1 MSSSPEDALSRGGG
15 SDLKLASSNNTSPE
29 GGQPLPLHQ
38 GRIRQSDSNT
48 SFLRA
53 ARAGNIDKV
62 LEFLKNGVDIST
74 SNQNGLNALHLA
86 AKEGHQDLV
95 DELLERGAPVDS
107 STKKG
112 NTALHIASLAG
123 QKEVVRLLV
132 KRGADVNSQS
142 QNGFTPLYMAAQENH
157 LEVVRY
163 LLENDGNQSIAT
175 EDGFTPLAIALQQ
188 GHNAVVSLLLEH
200 DTKGK
205 VRLPALHIAAR
216 KDDTKSAA
224 LLLQNDHNADVQS
237 KMMVN
242 RTTES
247 GFTPLHIA
255 AHYGN
260 VNVSTL
266 LLNRGAAVDFTAR
279 NGITP
284 LHVASKRGNTNM
296 VVLLLDRGAQIDA
309 KTRDGLTPLH
319 CAARSGHDSA
329 VELLLE
335 KGAPILARTKNGLSP
350 LHMSAQGDHVECVK
364 LLLQDKAPVD
374 DVTLDYL
381 TALHV
386 AAHCGH
392 YRVTKLL
399 LDKKAN
405 PNARALNGFTPLH
418 IACKKNRV
426 KVMELL
432 VKYGASIQAITES
445 GLTPIHV
452 AAFMGHLNIVLLLL
466 QNGASP
472 DVRNIR
478 GETALHMAARAG
490 QMEVVRCLL
499 RNGALVDAMARED
512 QTPLHIASRL
522 GKTDIVQLLLQH
534 MAHPDA
540 ATINGYTPLH
550 ISAREGQVET
560 AAVLLEAGA
569 SHSMATKKGFTP
581 LHVAAKYGSLDVAKL
596 LLQRKALPDDAGKN
610 GLTPLHVAA
619 HYDNQEVALLLLDKG
634 ASPHAT
640 AKNGYTPLHI
650 AAKKNQTNIALA
662 LLQYGAETNVLTK
675 QGVSPLHLAAQEGH
689 AEMASLLLGKG
700 AHINTATKSGLTPL
714 HLTAQEDRVSAA
726 EVLAKHD
733 ANLDQ
738 QTKLGYTP
746 LIVACH
752 YGNAKMVN
760 FLLQQGAS
768 VNAKTKNGYTPLHQA
783 AQQGNTHIINVLL
796 QNGAKPSATTV
807 NGNTALSIARRLGY
821 ISVVDTL
828 KVVTEEVITTT
839 TTVTEKHKLNVPET
853 MTEILD
859 VSDEEALGL
868 EDDPFSEVFLELEGE
883 DTMTGDGGEYLRA
896 EDLRELGDDSLP
908 GHYLDS
914 FSYMSHNLDRPQ
926 HQSFHQRDGVL
937 IEDMITS
944 HQVSALS
951 REQDKDSF
959 RLSWGAEHLD
969 NVMLSSSL
977 LHSGRSSPC
986 LDHDNSSFLVSFM
999 VDARGGAMRGCRHNG
1014 LRIIVPPRKCSAP
1027 TRVTCRLVKRHRLA
1041 SMPPMVEGEGLAGR
1055 IIEVGPTGA
1064 QFLGKLH
1071 LPTAPPPLNEGES
1084 LVSRILQ
1091 LGPPGTKFLGPVIVE
1106 IPHFAALRGT
1116 ERELVILRSETGEN
1130 WREHHCDFTEEE
1142 LNQILNGMDEKL
1154 DSPEELEKKRICRII
1169 TRDFPQYFAV
1179 VSRIKQDSHL
1189 IGPEGGVLS
1198 STLVPQVQAVF
1209 PEGAL
1214 TKKIRVGLQAQPIE
1228 VDVVRKIL
1236 GNKATF
1242 SPIVT
1247 LEPRRRKFHKP
1258 ITMTIPIPKSANNE
1272 GVGPVYSG
1280 ETPTL
1285 RLLCSITGGTTPAQ
1299 WEDITGS
1306 TPLTFV
1312 NQCVSFTTN
1321 VSARFWLIDC
1331 RQVQDSVSFGS
1342 QLYREIICVPYMAK
1356 FVIFAKTLDPIEA
1369 RLRCFCMT
1377 DDKMDKTLEQ
1387 QENFTEVARSR
1398 DVEVLEGKPI
1408 FADCFGNL
1416 VPLTKSGQHHVFSFF
1431 AFKENRLALFI
1442 KIRDTAQEPCGRLS
1456 FTKEPRTYR
1465 SLNHNAICNLNITLP
1480 TYSKESDSEQDM
1492 DDESEKSDKKCSQT
1506 IVNQGGITK
1515 EDSQI
1520 KLDRAQKFSEHDL
1533 VSKTEDPAMIRRT
1546 RSETDGA
1553 PSKTSGKNNRSCSDS
1568 AQPTYESSLTS
1579 ALPST
1584 KQVKEIHI
1592 SKTEESSL
1600 DTDDISSS
1608 SHKSPDSV
1616 IFTYDIPTSS
1626 SLHLDPLTAVQ
1637 PSSGTA
1643 DMFESRPT
1651 WDDTVENPMRRITDE
1666 QTPQCMAVDWQDD
1679 ADRKEETL
1687 SIIADLLGFS
1697 WTELARELEFNEDD
1711 IQLVRTQNPNSLQEQ
1726 SHALLQH
1733 WVEREGKHATE
1744 DCLIKRLTKINRMDI
1759 VHLIETQMNKSTQEQ
1774 TSRTYA
1780 EIEKTLDHSEVSVA
1794 LSSVQEDVDSPRIV
1808 RRVESDRKPPPAVS
1822 EEDLSVASLLDIPS
1836 WAEPAGQTHSESMHG
1851 DLLEELE
1858 ISHELNPNLWTSDDV
1873 ISHEHARY
1881 VNLEEQVSTLPIK
1894 TEAAMESK
1902 ATRVYVGYKVKDQQI
1917 SCSTRVSK
1925 PFHGSDQ
1932 CQVKEKSNQNIS
1944 GTLNANKNQWSPE
1957 TLKLPSSGSISDI
1970 SLILSESDQ
1979 AETDFEEIHENY
1991 ISQIST
1997 LKLPTERLKG
2007 TSGPTEFA
2015 SPKIHQETLKITEDN
2030 TDIDKN
2036 NEVLQKCLDEFEV
2049 PLFKEFHGH
2058 PKSPWGHNVNM
2069 GYDPFTSSDGNPKTQ
2084 VNNVGF
2090 QDNIYFIDDDDD
2102 VLTVATTVAPTK
2114 YQLLDDSKNTHM
2126 ACDSTESSDIC
2137 SSISPNTEK
2146 CTAKTVSSSLYLPIY
2161 TRQTSDYDETS
2172 STSIDYDTCVHEKC
2186 SSPVEFWTLN
2196 ETLPRLASPESVMSI
2211 SDYRAM
2217 SPDSPLSKRKG
2228 FTDLP
2233 VMDVSWA
2240 LYSSSYKCTSPD
2252 LKITENITDPN
2263 PNVCDSKTQFGG
2275 TDKPAENFVSRVAEH
2290 SSSLPDSVLIQ
2301 QDFPSLSSNVLPF
2314 ECLHEETS
2322 FNRNALLGLATINR
2336 EYELSDMDWR
2346 PSSPQSQT
2354 SQHSFSF
2361 LELLHSESTR
2371 SQLMSQHCDYFLQY
2385 SGDTQPLPQ
2394 MTQDPTELTNVRSF
2408 EIKLSLGRIYPQD
2421 DNSKTSNAFL
2431 SQDVAHSRE
2440 KSDLQYYAN
2449 VSGSHKTECYDE
2461 NDLNAEKPE
2470 SLQRITE
2477 VMIDKVGRESVNGKQ
2492 MSIQS
2497 RPQDLEESKNTL
2509 ESYLDYWFSKFA
2521 PQPCALQPSTYD
2533 PEPCISDLRKNTV
2546 EDNQNKDSVESSWM
2560 KQSTEVNIYSEHK
2573 LHRPSTEM
2581 ATSLSQIQSMK
2592 PVIFNLVERPQY
2604 TLQFQKDKTMTICK
2618 ETPSDVEDLVQSKW
2632 QEYPVSSSTEVG
2644 VSIINS
2650 FLCSELIEQE
2660 KDKHCNFFLNYNGDN
2675 LQPRN
2680 EHSDLSLKHSFE
2692 NSKPKIH
2699 YSCSSEKEAFRK
2711 ETEVSLIL
2719 GQPQSCARPFTY
2731 ADVVRGFTR
2740 EKTADAMAFESRAIL
2755 LMTDSFDEFSDS
2767 STTELAIGERPYSPE
2782 SVASLCELTALS
2794 PDSPVP
2800 QFDIAQIE
2808 NHGIDRRSYTPQSS
2822 VSDWEGR
2829 DFCLTNLFD
2838 ETRPLSP
2845 QSVSSD
2851 MELDLLFSNRA
2862 LSPDSVFSDL
2872 DTALFKDWLLDF
2884 RASSPESVA
2893 SVKKFLYSPN
2903 LQHCNYYLSYSEDR
2917 PDSSL
2922 SSLSDVEYSELCIKD
2937 LFDDSRPE
2945 SPDSVSSENFR
2956 TETKVSLLL
2965 GQPQSCAR
2973 PFTYADVVRCFT
2985 REKTADGTV
2994 FESRP
2999 ILLMT
3004 DSFDEF
3010 SDSSTT
3016 ELDIGERPYSPE
3028 SIASLSELTALSPDS
3043 PVPQFD
3049 ISQIEYHGIDQRSY
3063 TPQSSVSDWEGC
3075 DFCLINLFD
3084 ETRPL
3089 SPQSVSSDMELDLLF
3104 SNRALSP
3111 DSVSSDLD
3119 TALLRDWLLDFRASS
3134 PESVASV
3141 KKCSYSL
3148 DLQHCDYYL
3157 SYSEDRPDS
3166 SLSSLSDVEYSEL
3179 CIKDLFDDS
3188 RPESPDSISS
3198 ENFRTE
3204 TKVSLLFGQP
3214 QSCARPFTYADVVRG
3229 FTREKT
3235 ADGTVFES
3243 RPILLMTDSF
3253 DEFSD
3258 SSTTEL
3264 DIGERPYS
3272 PESIASLCEL
3282 TALSPDSPVPQFDI
3296 AQIENQGQCIDQRS
3310 YTPQSGVSDWEGRD
3324 FYLTNLF
3331 DETRPLS
3338 PQSVSSDMELDL
3350 LFSNRALSPDSV
3362 SSDLDTALLRD
3373 WLLDFRASSP
3383 ESVASV
3389 KKCLYGPDL
3398 QHCNYYLRYS
3408 EDRPDSSLSSLSDV
3422 AYSELCIKD
3431 LFDDSRPESP
3441 DSVSSENSRTET
3453 KVSLILGQPQS
3464 CARPF
3469 TYADVVRG
3477 LTREKPADAT
3487 AFEFRPI
3494 LLMTESPD
3502 EFSDSSISELDIG
3515 ERPYSPESVASLCEF
3530 TALSPDSPVPQFD
3543 IAQIDNQGQC
3553 IDQRSYT
3560 PQSSVSD
3567 WEGRD
3572 FCLTNLF
3579 DETRP
3584 LSPQSVSSDMEL
3596 DLLFSNRAL
3605 SPDSVSSDLDTAFL
3619 RDWLLDFRASSPE
3632 SVGSV
3637 KKCLYSPD
3645 IQHCNYYLRY
3655 SEYRAVS
3662 PLSSLSDVECSEIC
3676 IKDLFDDSRPESP
3689 DSVSS
3694 ENFRTETKVSLMLG
3708 QPQSCA
3714 RPFTYADVVRGFTQE
3729 NPADAM
3735 HNVTVFES
3743 RPILLMTDS
3752 FDEFS
3757 DSSTTEL
3764 DIGERPYSPDS
3775 LASLCELTALSPDSP
3790 VPQFDIF
3797 QIENHGI
3804 DRRSYTPQS
3813 SVSDWE
3819 GRDFCLSNLFDESRP
3834 LSPQSVSSDME
3845 LDILFSNRAL
3855 SPDSVSSDLDTA
3867 LLRDWL
3873 LDFRASSPESVAS
3886 VKKCSY
3892 CPNLQ
3897 HCNYYLRY
3905 SEDRPDSSLSSLSD
3919 VECSE
3924 ICIKDLFDDS
3934 RPGSPDSVSSE
3945 NFRTETKVYLML
3957 GQPQSRAGPLTY
3969 ADVVRGFTQ
3978 ENPADAMYNVTA
3990 FESRAVLLMTDSFD
4004 ELSDSSFS
4012 ELDIGERPYS
4022 PESVASLCEFTA
4034 LSPDSPVPQ
4043 FDIAQIENQG
4053 IDRRSYTPQSSVSD
4067 WEGRDFCLSNLF
4079 DESRPLSPQSVSS
4092 DMELHLLFSNRALS
4106 PDSISSDL
4114 DTALLRDWLLDFR
4127 ASSPESVASVK
4138 KCLSYPNLQH
4148 CNYYLRYSEDRPDF
4162 SPSSLSDVEY
4172 SELCIKDLFDDSRPE
4187 SPDSVSSENFR
4198 KETKVP
4204 LMSGQPQ
4211 SSARPF
4217 TYADVVRGFTQEKTA
4232 DAMHNVT
4239 AFESRPILLMTDSF
4253 DKFSDSSTTE
4263 LDIGERPYSPESVAS
4278 LYELTALSP
4287 DSPVPQF
4294 DIAQIENRGIN
4305 QRSYTPQSSV
4315 SDWEGRDFCLTN
4327 LFDET
4332 RPLSPKSVS
4341 SDMELDLL
4349 FINNALSPDSV
4360 SSALDTS
4367 LQRVLLDFKASS
4379 PDSAASV
4386 EEFSFFSDMIF
4397 DQNNRQHCNY
4407 YLRYSED
4414 RPVPLPSTLSYA
4426 ESSELCL
4433 KYFSDD
4439 NSVTNA
4445 DQCQF
4450 HRSTFTPANVSSM
4463 SPVFKDLHPYKK
4475 LISPLLDP
4483 LYKGNC
4489 SSFQMFLN
4497 LDEEEKS
4504 NYDPQ
4509 PAASFLVVEEP
4520 SKVSLCS
4527 FTTMNTN
4534 LPIQQS
4540 TCFTDN
4546 FTTQSCP
4553 SDCQILP
4560 SSYQLLPVSSD
4571 ASVLDQKFVGQCHD
4585 EIKPDSSKP
4594 VLDIETQNLTPHQN
4608 MDNQSFIDP
4617 CLSELKPSV
4626 PEILDSEECLKQQS
4640 EKYLIDQSVDTDP
4653 RPLYKQFHKKLM
4665 AHIYDPVYRREHVC
4679 DTFMSGV
4686 TAFDKGFEKTSAQS
4700 NDKCLT
4706 ANEENQFLKESSN
4719 FELVNSIKPQLNE
4732 ATSDNNRQPELSH
4745 MPSVKENMDIPDDFK
4760 VKEAFSKQTQTRNE
4774 TMEERPLSIVHKGT
4788 ATISPLMM
4796 IYNQDV
4802 PFKDMTRQSEKM
4814 DQSSSL
4820 PVSTSSSKTNLCQ
4833 PKDEKHP
4840 DFECFATNIQSM
4852 HFNESTLCGNIELP
4866 TADIFYQS
4874 KTQSEVSPTTKTG
4887 LPKTADKEGLIFLEK
4902 CEGFSSMAKAQD
4914 SVEEEMM
4921 TSSSSTPTLPG
4932 FESTQLDYLPSDLEE
4947 IKMTQDELS
4956 SKILCPHSSQPND
4969 KSSKGNQIHEYE
4981 ELQLRCLSVSA
4992 SMQQDDTDK
5001 SFTSDVRKA
5010 SYSKGSEDIP
5020 SNLSEEYFKSDVQDQ
5035 VHKSKL
5041 LSSETEEPSRKSLQ
5055 DLSKETSEMPSQET
5069 ATFASFEKLIPCS
5082 TSAKSEMSS
5091 HEISSLACVH
5101 HLETTTSGSHFVFED
5116 QFQTDEYSD
5125 EVDSRAN
5132 LEDLEESLA
5141 SVDNDIPDSQ
5151 PSSIETKTLTSS
5163 TSDEY
5168 TVLPDD
5174 TATSTHV
5181 PPEYEDV
5188 CIDKH
5193 GPSSEY
5199 SDPEHYFDCL
5209 QAVSDFSETEPDEQ
5223 EIPSSSNKSQLW
5235 DDRSYPEEKK
5245 TVYRHMLLSSG
5256 SEDYEDASVLQEVV
5270 PTESEDVLFQS
5281 DASLEEFTLCDL
5293 PSSKLRAY
5301 DDNNSL
5307 TREINAEIGSMSESS
5322 DDEFLSTRIVRR
5334 RVVIQ
5339 ADEMPDIPTQTV
5351 TEEKYQD
5358 EDGHIVI
5365 RTVTR
5370 KIIRKCVS
5378 SDGVEREEVSIEG
5391 SPQRSIS
5398 VTEGDGYSKV
5408 VKRTILKSE
5417 GDHTEVTFAESEGFS
5432 ASQATAE
5439 VRKVSLAER
5448 TTVVEGKRTVAHKG
5462 DLSLA
5467 SDLPSA
5473 EEDFNQALGY
5483 IGDFTRA
5490 ELPHVVESETVKDDG
5505 TVIRRAHMHKG
5516 QTLRRTVVQGGGQ
5529 PKQVLLEQVDGP
5541 TKGSRPH
5548 ELQQHLHQL
5557 FHHYYEEHREDDDSE
5572 EEEKQ

>member
-1 MSSSPEDALSRGGG
+1 
-15 SDLKLASSNNTSPE
+15 
-29 GGQPLPLHQ
+29 
-38 GRIRQSDSNT
+38 
-48 SFLRA
+48 
-53 ARAGNIDKV
+53 
-62 LEFLKNGVDIST
+62 
-74 SNQNGLNALHLA
+74 
-86 AKEGHQDLV
+86 
-95 DELLERGAPVDS
+95 
-107 STKKG
+107 
-112 NTALHIASLAG
+112 
-123 QKEVVRLLV
+123 
-132 KRGADVNSQS
+132 
-142 QNGFTPLYMAAQENH
+142 
-157 LEVVRY
+157 
-163 LLENDGNQSIAT
+163 
-175 EDGFTPLAIALQQ
+175 
-188 GHNAVVSLLLEH
+188 
-200 DTKGK
+200 
-205 VRLPALHIAAR
+205 
-216 KDDTKSAA
+216 
-224 LLLQNDHNADVQS
+224 
-237 KMMVN
+237 
-242 RTTES
+242 
-247 GFTPLHIA
+247 
-255 AHYGN
+255 
-260 VNVSTL
+260 
-266 LLNRGAAVDFTAR
+266 
-279 NGITP
+279 
-284 LHVASKRGNTNM
+284 
-296 VVLLLDRGAQIDA
+296 
-309 KTRDGLTPLH
+309 
-319 CAARSGHDSA
+319 
-329 VELLLE
+329 
-335 KGAPILARTKNGLSP
+335 
-350 LHMSAQGDHVECVK
+350 
-364 LLLQDKAPVD
+364 
-374 DVTLDYL
+374 
-381 TALHV
+381 
-386 AAHCGH
+386 
-392 YRVTKLL
+392 
-399 LDKKAN
+399 
-405 PNARALNGFTPLH
+405 
-418 IACKKNRV
+418 
-426 KVMELL
+426 
-432 VKYGASIQAITES
+432 
-445 GLTPIHV
+445 
-452 AAFMGHLNIVLLLL
+452 
-466 QNGASP
+466 
-472 DVRNIR
+472 
-478 GETALHMAARAG
+478 
-490 QMEVVRCLL
+490 
-499 RNGALVDAMARED
+499 
-512 QTPLHIASRL
+512 
-522 GKTDIVQLLLQH
+522 
-534 MAHPDA
+534 
-540 ATINGYTPLH
+540 
-550 ISAREGQVET
+550 
-560 AAVLLEAGA
+560 
-569 SHSMATKKGFTP
+569 
-581 LHVAAKYGSLDVAKL
+581 
-596 LLQRKALPDDAGKN
+596 
-610 GLTPLHVAA
+610 
-619 HYDNQEVALLLLDKG
+619 
-634 ASPHAT
+634 
-640 AKNGYTPLHI
+640 
-650 AAKKNQTNIALA
+650 
-662 LLQYGAETNVLTK
+662 
-675 QGVSPLHLAAQEGH
+675 
-689 AEMASLLLGKG
+689 
-700 AHINTATKSGLTPL
+700 
-714 HLTAQEDRVSAA
+714 
-726 EVLAKHD
+726 
-733 ANLDQ
+733 
-738 QTKLGYTP
+738 
-746 LIVACH
+746 
-752 YGNAKMVN
+752 
-760 FLLQQGAS
+760 
-768 VNAKTKNGYTPLHQA
+768 
-783 AQQGNTHIINVLL
+783 
-796 QNGAKPSATTV
+796 
-807 NGNTALSIARRLGY
+807 
-821 ISVVDTL
+821 
-828 KVVTEEVITTT
+828 
-839 TTVTEKHKLNVPET
+839 
-853 MTEILD
+853 
-859 VSDEEALGL
+859 
-868 EDDPFSEVFLELEGE
+868 
-883 DTMTGDGGEYLRA
+883 
-896 EDLRELGDDSLP
+896 
-908 GHYLDS
+908 
-914 FSYMSHNLDRPQ
+914 
-926 HQSFHQRDGVL
+926 
-937 IEDMITS
+937 
-944 HQVSALS
+944 
-951 REQDKDSF
+951 
-959 RLSWGAEHLD
+959 
-969 NVMLSSSL
+969 
-977 LHSGRSSPC
+977 
-986 LDHDNSSFLVSFM
+986 
-999 VDARGGAMRGCRHNG
+999 
-1014 LRIIVPPRKCSAP
+1014 
-1027 TRVTCRLVKRHRLA
+1027 
-1041 SMPPMVEGEGLAGR
+1041 
-1055 IIEVGPTGA
+1055 
-1064 QFLGKLH
+1064 
-1071 LPTAPPPLNEGES
+1071 
-1084 LVSRILQ
+1084 
-1091 LGPPGTKFLGPVIVE
+1091 
-1106 IPHFAALRGT
+1106 
-1116 ERELVILRSETGEN
+1116 
-1130 WREHHCDFTEEE
+1130 
-1142 LNQILNGMDEKL
+1142 
-1154 DSPEELEKKRICRII
+1154 
-1169 TRDFPQYFAV
+1169 
-1179 VSRIKQDSHL
+1179 
-1189 IGPEGGVLS
+1189 
-1198 STLVPQVQAVF
+1198 
-1209 PEGAL
+1209 
-1214 TKKIRVGLQAQPIE
+1214 
-1228 VDVVRKIL
+1228 
-1236 GNKATF
+1236 
-1242 SPIVT
+1242 
-1247 LEPRRRKFHKP
+1247 
-1258 ITMTIPIPKSANNE
+1258 
-1272 GVGPVYSG
+1272 
-1280 ETPTL
+1280 
-1285 RLLCSITGGTTPAQ
+1285 
-1299 WEDITGS
+1299 
-1306 TPLTFV
+1306 
-1312 NQCVSFTTN
+1312 
-1321 VSARFWLIDC
+1321 
-1331 RQVQDSVSFGS
+1331 
-1342 QLYREIICVPYMAK
+1342 
-1356 FVIFAKTLDPIEA
+1356 
-1369 RLRCFCMT
+1369 
-1377 DDKMDKTLEQ
+1377 
-1387 QENFTEVARSR
+1387 
-1398 DVEVLEGKPI
+1398 
-1408 FADCFGNL
+1408 
-1416 VPLTKSGQHHVFSFF
+1416 
-1431 AFKENRLALFI
+1431 
-1442 KIRDTAQEPCGRLS
+1442 
-1456 FTKEPRTYR
+1456 
-1465 SLNHNAICNLNITLP
+1465 
-1480 TYSKESDSEQDM
+1480 
-1492 DDESEKSDKKCSQT
+1492 
-1506 IVNQGGITK
+1506 
-1515 EDSQI
+1515 
-1520 KLDRAQKFSEHDL
+1520 
-1533 VSKTEDPAMIRRT
+1533 
-1546 RSETDGA
+1546 
-1553 PSKTSGKNNRSCSDS
+1553 
-1568 AQPTYESSLTS
+1568 
-1579 ALPST
+1579 
-1584 KQVKEIHI
+1584 
-1592 SKTEESSL
+1592 
-1600 DTDDISSS
+1600 
-1608 SHKSPDSV
+1608 
-1616 IFTYDIPTSS
+1616 
-1626 SLHLDPLTAVQ
+1626 
-1637 PSSGTA
+1637 
-1643 DMFESRPT
+1643 
-1651 WDDTVENPMRRITDE
+1651 
-1666 QTPQCMAVDWQDD
+1666 
-1679 ADRKEETL
+1679 
-1687 SIIADLLGFS
+1687 
-1697 WTELARELEFNEDD
+1697 
-1711 IQLVRTQNPNSLQEQ
+1711 
-1726 SHALLQH
+1726 
-1733 WVEREGKHATE
+1733 
-1744 DCLIKRLTKINRMDI
+1744 
-1759 VHLIETQMNKSTQEQ
+1759 
-1774 TSRTYA
+1774 
-1780 EIEKTLDHSEVSVA
+1780 
-1794 LSSVQEDVDSPRIV
+1794 
-1808 RRVESDRKPPPAVS
+1808 
-1822 EEDLSVASLLDIPS
+1822 
-1836 WAEPAGQTHSESMHG
+1836 
-1851 DLLEELE
+1851 
-1858 ISHELNPNLWTSDDV
+1858 
-1873 ISHEHARY
+1873 
-1881 VNLEEQVSTLPIK
+1881 
-1894 TEAAMESK
+1894 MESK

-2903 LQHCNYYLSYSEDR
+2903 LQHCNYYLRYSEDRPDSSLSSLSDVEYSELSIKDLFDDSRPESPDSVSSENFRTENKVSLMFGQPQSCARPFTYADVVRGFTQEKPADGTVFESRPILLMTDSFDEFSDSSTTELDIGERPYSPESIASLCELTALSPDSPVPQFDIAQIENQGQCIDQRSYTPQSSVSDWEGHDFCLTNLFDETRPLSPQSVSSDMELDLLFSNSALSPDSVSSDLDTALLRDWLLDFRASSPESVASVEKCSYCPNLQHCNYYLRYSEDRPDSSLSSLSDVAYSELCIKDLFDDSRPESPDSVSSENLRTETKVSLILGQPQSCARPFTYADVVRGLTREKQADTTAFESRPILLMTDSFDEFSEFSRTELAIGERPYSPESVASLCELTALSPDSPVPQFDIAQIDNQGQCIDQRSYTPQSSVSDWEGRDLCRTNLFDETRPLSPQSVSSDMELDLLFSKRALSPDSVSSDLDTALLRDWLLDFRASSPESVGSVKKCLYSPDLQHCNYYLRYSEDRPVSPLSSLSDVECSEICIKDLFDDSRPESPDSVSSENFRTETKVSLMLGQPQSCARPFTYADVVRGFTQENPADAMHNVTAFESRPILLMTDSFDKFSDSSTTEFAVGERSYSPESLASLCELTALSPDSPVPHFDIAQIDNQGQCIDQRSYTPQSSVSDWEGRDFCLSNLFDETRPLSPQSVSSDMELDLLFSNRALSPDSISSDLDTELLRDWLLDFRASSPESVASVEKCSYCPDLQHCNYYLRYSEDRPDSSLSSLSDVEYSELYIKDLFDDSRPESPDSVSSENFRTETKVSLIIDQPQSCAGPFTYADVVRGFTQEKTADAMYNVTAFESRAVLLMTDSFDELSDSSISELAIGERPYSPESVASLSELTALSPDSPVPQFDIALIENHGQCIDQRSYTPQSSVSDWEGHDFCLTNLFDETRPLSPQSVSSDMELDLLFSDRALSPDSVSSDLDTTLLRDWLLDFRASSPESVASVKKCSYSLDLQHCDYYLSYSEDR

-3596 DLLFSNRAL
+3596 DHLFSNRALSPDSVSSDLDTALLRDWLLDFRASSPESVASVKKCLYGPDLQHCNYYLRYSENRPDSSLSSLSDVEYSELCIKDLFDDSRPESPDSVSSENFRKETISLILGQPQSCAQPFTYADVVRGFTQGKPAFEARPILLTTDFFDELSDSSISELAIGERPYSPESVASLCELTALSPDSPVPQFDIAQIENRSQWIEQRSYTPQSSVSDWEGRDFCLTNLFDETRPLSPQSVSSDMELDLLFSNRAL

-4053 IDRRSYTPQSSVSD
+4053 IDRRSYTPQSSVSDWEGRDLCRTNLFDETRPLSPQSVSSDMELDLLFSKRALSPDSVSSDLDTALLRDWLLDFRASSPESVGSVKKCLYSPDLQHCNYYLRYSEDRPVSPLSSLSDVECSEICIKDLFDDSRPESPDSVSSENFRTETKVSLMLGQPQSCARPFTYADVVRGFTQENPTDAMHHVTAFESRPRLLMTDSFDKFSDSSTTEFAVGERSYSPESLASLCELTALSPDSPVPHFDIALIDNQGQYIDRRSYTPQSSVSD

>member
-2903 LQHCNYYLSYSEDR
+2903 LQHCNYYLRYSEDR

-2922 SSLSDVEYSELCIKD
+2922 SSLSDVEYSELSIKD

-2956 TETKVSLLL
+2956 TENKVSL
-2965 GQPQSCAR
+2965 
-2973 PFTYADVVRCFT
+2973 
-2985 REKTADGTV
+2985 
-2994 FESRP
+2994 
-2999 ILLMT
+2999 M
-3004 DSFDEF
+3004 
-3010 SDSSTT
+3010 
-3016 ELDIGERPYSPE
+3016 
-3028 SIASLSELTALSPDS
+3028 
-3043 PVPQFD
+3043 
-3049 ISQIEYHGIDQRSY
+3049 
-3063 TPQSSVSDWEGC
+3063 
-3075 DFCLINLFD
+3075 
-3084 ETRPL
+3084 
-3089 SPQSVSSDMELDLLF
+3089 
-3104 SNRALSP
+3104 
-3111 DSVSSDLD
+3111 
-3119 TALLRDWLLDFRASS
+3119 
-3134 PESVASV
+3134 
-3141 KKCSYSL
+3141 
-3148 DLQHCDYYL
+3148 
-3157 SYSEDRPDS
+3157 
-3166 SLSSLSDVEYSEL
+3166 
-3179 CIKDLFDDS
+3179 
-3188 RPESPDSISS
+3188 
-3198 ENFRTE
+3198 
-3204 TKVSLLFGQP
+3204 FGQP

-3229 FTREKT
+3229 FTQEKP

-3310 YTPQSGVSDWEGRD
+3310 YTPQSSVSDWEGHD
-3324 FYLTNLF
+3324 FCLTNLF

-3350 LFSNRALSPDSV
+3350 LFSNSALSPDSV

-3389 KKCLYGPDL
+3389 EKCSYCPNL

-3441 DSVSSENSRTET
+3441 DSVSSENLRTET

-3477 LTREKPADAT
+3477 LTREKQADTT
-3487 AFEFRPI
+3487 AFESRPI
-3494 LLMTESPD
+3494 LLMTDSFD
-3502 EFSDSSISELDIG
+3502 EFSEFSRTELAIG
-3515 ERPYSPESVASLCEF
+3515 ERPYSPESVASLCEL

-3572 FCLTNLF
+3572 LCRTNLF

-3596 DLLFSNRAL
+3596 DLLFSKRAL
-3605 SPDSVSSDLDTAFL
+3605 SPDSVSSDLDTALL

-3645 IQHCNYYLRY
+3645 LQHCNYYLRY
-3655 SEYRAVS
+3655 SEDRPVS

-3735 HNVTVFES
+3735 HNVTAFES

-3752 FDEFS
+3752 FDKFS
-3757 DSSTTEL
+3757 DSSTTEFAV
-3764 DIGERPYSPDS
+3764 GERSYSPES

-3790 VPQFDIF
+3790 VPHFDIA
-3797 QIENHGI
+3797 QIDNQGQCI
-3804 DRRSYTPQS
+3804 DQRSYTPQS

-3819 GRDFCLSNLFDESRP
+3819 GRDFCLSNLFDETRP

-3845 LDILFSNRAL
+3845 LDLLFSNRAL
-3855 SPDSVSSDLDTA
+3855 SPDSISSDLDTE

-3886 VKKCSY
+3886 VEKCSY
-3892 CPNLQ
+3892 CPDLQ

-3919 VECSE
+3919 VEYSE
-3924 ICIKDLFDDS
+3924 LYIKDLFDDS
-3934 RPGSPDSVSSE
+3934 RPESPDSVSSE
-3945 NFRTETKVYLML
+3945 NFRTETKVSLIID
-3957 GQPQSRAGPLTY
+3957 QPQSCAGPFTY

-3978 ENPADAMYNVTA
+3978 EKTADAMYNVTA

-4004 ELSDSSFS
+4004 ELSDSSIS
-4012 ELDIGERPYS
+4012 ELAIGERPYS
-4022 PESVASLCEFTA
+4022 PESVASLSELTA

-4043 FDIAQIENQG
+4043 FDIALIENHGQC
-4053 IDRRSYTPQSSVSD
+4053 IDQRSYTPQSSVSD

>member
-2945 SPDSVSSENFR
+2945 SPDS
-2956 TETKVSLLL
+2956 
-2965 GQPQSCAR
+2965 
-2973 PFTYADVVRCFT
+2973 
-2985 REKTADGTV
+2985 
-2994 FESRP
+2994 
-2999 ILLMT
+2999 
-3004 DSFDEF
+3004 
-3010 SDSSTT
+3010 
-3016 ELDIGERPYSPE
+3016 
-3028 SIASLSELTALSPDS
+3028 
-3043 PVPQFD
+3043 
-3049 ISQIEYHGIDQRSY
+3049 
-3063 TPQSSVSDWEGC
+3063 
-3075 DFCLINLFD
+3075 
-3084 ETRPL
+3084 
-3089 SPQSVSSDMELDLLF
+3089 
-3104 SNRALSP
+3104 
-3111 DSVSSDLD
+3111 
-3119 TALLRDWLLDFRASS
+3119 
-3134 PESVASV
+3134 
-3141 KKCSYSL
+3141 
-3148 DLQHCDYYL
+3148 
-3157 SYSEDRPDS
+3157 
-3166 SLSSLSDVEYSEL
+3166 
-3179 CIKDLFDDS
+3179 
-3188 RPESPDSISS
+3188 ISS

>member
-2903 LQHCNYYLSYSEDR
+2903 LQHCNYYLRYSEDR

-2922 SSLSDVEYSELCIKD
+2922 SSLSDVEYSELSIKD

-2956 TETKVSLLL
+2956 TENKVSL
-2965 GQPQSCAR
+2965 
-2973 PFTYADVVRCFT
+2973 
-2985 REKTADGTV
+2985 
-2994 FESRP
+2994 
-2999 ILLMT
+2999 M
-3004 DSFDEF
+3004 
-3010 SDSSTT
+3010 
-3016 ELDIGERPYSPE
+3016 
-3028 SIASLSELTALSPDS
+3028 
-3043 PVPQFD
+3043 
-3049 ISQIEYHGIDQRSY
+3049 
-3063 TPQSSVSDWEGC
+3063 
-3075 DFCLINLFD
+3075 
-3084 ETRPL
+3084 
-3089 SPQSVSSDMELDLLF
+3089 
-3104 SNRALSP
+3104 
-3111 DSVSSDLD
+3111 
-3119 TALLRDWLLDFRASS
+3119 
-3134 PESVASV
+3134 
-3141 KKCSYSL
+3141 
-3148 DLQHCDYYL
+3148 
-3157 SYSEDRPDS
+3157 
-3166 SLSSLSDVEYSEL
+3166 
-3179 CIKDLFDDS
+3179 
-3188 RPESPDSISS
+3188 
-3198 ENFRTE
+3198 
-3204 TKVSLLFGQP
+3204 FGQP

-3229 FTREKT
+3229 FTQEKP

-3310 YTPQSGVSDWEGRD
+3310 YTPQSSVSDWEGHD
-3324 FYLTNLF
+3324 FCLTNLF

-3350 LFSNRALSPDSV
+3350 LFSNSALSPDSV

-3389 KKCLYGPDL
+3389 EKCSYCPNL

-3408 EDRPDSSLSSLSDV
+3408 EDRP
-3422 AYSELCIKD
+3422 
-3431 LFDDSRPESP
+3431 
-3441 DSVSSENSRTET
+3441 
-3453 KVSLILGQPQS
+3453 
-3464 CARPF
+3464 
-3469 TYADVVRG
+3469 
-3477 LTREKPADAT
+3477 
-3487 AFEFRPI
+3487 
-3494 LLMTESPD
+3494 
-3502 EFSDSSISELDIG
+3502 
-3515 ERPYSPESVASLCEF
+3515 
-3530 TALSPDSPVPQFD
+3530 
-3543 IAQIDNQGQC
+3543 
-3553 IDQRSYT
+3553 
-3560 PQSSVSD
+3560 
-3567 WEGRD
+3567 
-3572 FCLTNLF
+3572 
-3579 DETRP
+3579 
-3584 LSPQSVSSDMEL
+3584 
-3596 DLLFSNRAL
+3596 
-3605 SPDSVSSDLDTAFL
+3605 
-3619 RDWLLDFRASSPE
+3619 
-3632 SVGSV
+3632 
-3637 KKCLYSPD
+3637 
-3645 IQHCNYYLRY
+3645 
-3655 SEYRAVS
+3655 VS

-3729 NPADAM
+3729 NPTDAM
-3735 HNVTVFES
+3735 HHVTAFES
-3743 RPILLMTDS
+3743 RPRLLMTDS
-3752 FDEFS
+3752 FDKFS
-3757 DSSTTEL
+3757 DSSTTEFAV
-3764 DIGERPYSPDS
+3764 GERSYSPES

-3790 VPQFDIF
+3790 VP
-3797 QIENHGI
+3797 H
-3804 DRRSYTPQS
+3804 
-3813 SVSDWE
+3813 
-3819 GRDFCLSNLFDESRP
+3819 
-3834 LSPQSVSSDME
+3834 
-3845 LDILFSNRAL
+3845 
-3855 SPDSVSSDLDTA
+3855 
-3867 LLRDWL
+3867 
-3873 LDFRASSPESVAS
+3873 
-3886 VKKCSY
+3886 
-3892 CPNLQ
+3892 
-3897 HCNYYLRY
+3897 
-3905 SEDRPDSSLSSLSD
+3905 
-3919 VECSE
+3919 
-3924 ICIKDLFDDS
+3924 
-3934 RPGSPDSVSSE
+3934 
-3945 NFRTETKVYLML
+3945 
-3957 GQPQSRAGPLTY
+3957 
-3969 ADVVRGFTQ
+3969 
-3978 ENPADAMYNVTA
+3978 
-3990 FESRAVLLMTDSFD
+3990 
-4004 ELSDSSFS
+4004 
-4012 ELDIGERPYS
+4012 
-4022 PESVASLCEFTA
+4022 
-4034 LSPDSPVPQ
+4034 
-4043 FDIAQIENQG
+4043 FDIALIDNQG
-4053 IDRRSYTPQSSVSD
+4053 QYIDRRSYTPQSSVSD

>member
-1 MSSSPEDALSRGGG
+1 
-15 SDLKLASSNNTSPE
+15 
-29 GGQPLPLHQ
+29 
-38 GRIRQSDSNT
+38 
-48 SFLRA
+48 
-53 ARAGNIDKV
+53 
-62 LEFLKNGVDIST
+62 
-74 SNQNGLNALHLA
+74 
-86 AKEGHQDLV
+86 
-95 DELLERGAPVDS
+95 
-107 STKKG
+107 
-112 NTALHIASLAG
+112 
-123 QKEVVRLLV
+123 
-132 KRGADVNSQS
+132 
-142 QNGFTPLYMAAQENH
+142 
-157 LEVVRY
+157 
-163 LLENDGNQSIAT
+163 
-175 EDGFTPLAIALQQ
+175 
-188 GHNAVVSLLLEH
+188 
-200 DTKGK
+200 
-205 VRLPALHIAAR
+205 
-216 KDDTKSAA
+216 
-224 LLLQNDHNADVQS
+224 
-237 KMMVN
+237 
-242 RTTES
+242 
-247 GFTPLHIA
+247 
-255 AHYGN
+255 
-260 VNVSTL
+260 
-266 LLNRGAAVDFTAR
+266 
-279 NGITP
+279 
-284 LHVASKRGNTNM
+284 
-296 VVLLLDRGAQIDA
+296 
-309 KTRDGLTPLH
+309 
-319 CAARSGHDSA
+319 
-329 VELLLE
+329 
-335 KGAPILARTKNGLSP
+335 
-350 LHMSAQGDHVECVK
+350 
-364 LLLQDKAPVD
+364 
-374 DVTLDYL
+374 
-381 TALHV
+381 
-386 AAHCGH
+386 
-392 YRVTKLL
+392 
-399 LDKKAN
+399 
-405 PNARALNGFTPLH
+405 
-418 IACKKNRV
+418 
-426 KVMELL
+426 
-432 VKYGASIQAITES
+432 
-445 GLTPIHV
+445 
-452 AAFMGHLNIVLLLL
+452 
-466 QNGASP
+466 
-472 DVRNIR
+472 
-478 GETALHMAARAG
+478 
-490 QMEVVRCLL
+490 
-499 RNGALVDAMARED
+499 
-512 QTPLHIASRL
+512 
-522 GKTDIVQLLLQH
+522 
-534 MAHPDA
+534 
-540 ATINGYTPLH
+540 
-550 ISAREGQVET
+550 
-560 AAVLLEAGA
+560 
-569 SHSMATKKGFTP
+569 
-581 LHVAAKYGSLDVAKL
+581 
-596 LLQRKALPDDAGKN
+596 
-610 GLTPLHVAA
+610 
-619 HYDNQEVALLLLDKG
+619 
-634 ASPHAT
+634 
-640 AKNGYTPLHI
+640 
-650 AAKKNQTNIALA
+650 
-662 LLQYGAETNVLTK
+662 
-675 QGVSPLHLAAQEGH
+675 
-689 AEMASLLLGKG
+689 
-700 AHINTATKSGLTPL
+700 
-714 HLTAQEDRVSAA
+714 
-726 EVLAKHD
+726 
-733 ANLDQ
+733 
-738 QTKLGYTP
+738 
-746 LIVACH
+746 
-752 YGNAKMVN
+752 
-760 FLLQQGAS
+760 
-768 VNAKTKNGYTPLHQA
+768 
-783 AQQGNTHIINVLL
+783 
-796 QNGAKPSATTV
+796 
-807 NGNTALSIARRLGY
+807 
-821 ISVVDTL
+821 
-828 KVVTEEVITTT
+828 
-839 TTVTEKHKLNVPET
+839 
-853 MTEILD
+853 
-859 VSDEEALGL
+859 
-868 EDDPFSEVFLELEGE
+868 
-883 DTMTGDGGEYLRA
+883 
-896 EDLRELGDDSLP
+896 
-908 GHYLDS
+908 
-914 FSYMSHNLDRPQ
+914 
-926 HQSFHQRDGVL
+926 
-937 IEDMITS
+937 
-944 HQVSALS
+944 
-951 REQDKDSF
+951 
-959 RLSWGAEHLD
+959 
-969 NVMLSSSL
+969 
-977 LHSGRSSPC
+977 
-986 LDHDNSSFLVSFM
+986 
-999 VDARGGAMRGCRHNG
+999 
-1014 LRIIVPPRKCSAP
+1014 
-1027 TRVTCRLVKRHRLA
+1027 
-1041 SMPPMVEGEGLAGR
+1041 
-1055 IIEVGPTGA
+1055 
-1064 QFLGKLH
+1064 
-1071 LPTAPPPLNEGES
+1071 
-1084 LVSRILQ
+1084 
-1091 LGPPGTKFLGPVIVE
+1091 
-1106 IPHFAALRGT
+1106 
-1116 ERELVILRSETGEN
+1116 
-1130 WREHHCDFTEEE
+1130 
-1142 LNQILNGMDEKL
+1142 
-1154 DSPEELEKKRICRII
+1154 
-1169 TRDFPQYFAV
+1169 
-1179 VSRIKQDSHL
+1179 
-1189 IGPEGGVLS
+1189 
-1198 STLVPQVQAVF
+1198 
-1209 PEGAL
+1209 
-1214 TKKIRVGLQAQPIE
+1214 
-1228 VDVVRKIL
+1228 
-1236 GNKATF
+1236 
-1242 SPIVT
+1242 
-1247 LEPRRRKFHKP
+1247 
-1258 ITMTIPIPKSANNE
+1258 
-1272 GVGPVYSG
+1272 
-1280 ETPTL
+1280 
-1285 RLLCSITGGTTPAQ
+1285 
-1299 WEDITGS
+1299 
-1306 TPLTFV
+1306 
-1312 NQCVSFTTN
+1312 
-1321 VSARFWLIDC
+1321 
-1331 RQVQDSVSFGS
+1331 
-1342 QLYREIICVPYMAK
+1342 
-1356 FVIFAKTLDPIEA
+1356 
-1369 RLRCFCMT
+1369 
-1377 DDKMDKTLEQ
+1377 
-1387 QENFTEVARSR
+1387 
-1398 DVEVLEGKPI
+1398 
-1408 FADCFGNL
+1408 
-1416 VPLTKSGQHHVFSFF
+1416 
-1431 AFKENRLALFI
+1431 
-1442 KIRDTAQEPCGRLS
+1442 
-1456 FTKEPRTYR
+1456 
-1465 SLNHNAICNLNITLP
+1465 
-1480 TYSKESDSEQDM
+1480 
-1492 DDESEKSDKKCSQT
+1492 
-1506 IVNQGGITK
+1506 
-1515 EDSQI
+1515 
-1520 KLDRAQKFSEHDL
+1520 
-1533 VSKTEDPAMIRRT
+1533 
-1546 RSETDGA
+1546 
-1553 PSKTSGKNNRSCSDS
+1553 
-1568 AQPTYESSLTS
+1568 
-1579 ALPST
+1579 
-1584 KQVKEIHI
+1584 
-1592 SKTEESSL
+1592 
-1600 DTDDISSS
+1600 
-1608 SHKSPDSV
+1608 
-1616 IFTYDIPTSS
+1616 
-1626 SLHLDPLTAVQ
+1626 
-1637 PSSGTA
+1637 
-1643 DMFESRPT
+1643 
-1651 WDDTVENPMRRITDE
+1651 
-1666 QTPQCMAVDWQDD
+1666 
-1679 ADRKEETL
+1679 
-1687 SIIADLLGFS
+1687 
-1697 WTELARELEFNEDD
+1697 
-1711 IQLVRTQNPNSLQEQ
+1711 
-1726 SHALLQH
+1726 
-1733 WVEREGKHATE
+1733 
-1744 DCLIKRLTKINRMDI
+1744 
-1759 VHLIETQMNKSTQEQ
+1759 
-1774 TSRTYA
+1774 
-1780 EIEKTLDHSEVSVA
+1780 
-1794 LSSVQEDVDSPRIV
+1794 
-1808 RRVESDRKPPPAVS
+1808 
-1822 EEDLSVASLLDIPS
+1822 
-1836 WAEPAGQTHSESMHG
+1836 
-1851 DLLEELE
+1851 
-1858 ISHELNPNLWTSDDV
+1858 
-1873 ISHEHARY
+1873 
-1881 VNLEEQVSTLPIK
+1881 
-1894 TEAAMESK
+1894 MESK

-2903 LQHCNYYLSYSEDR
+2903 LQHCNYYLRYSEDRPDSSLSSLSDVEYSELSIKDLFDDSRPESPDSVSSENFRTENKVSLMFGQPQSCARPFTYADVVRGFTQEKPADGTVFESRPILLMTDSFDEFSDSSTTELDIGERPYSPESIASLCELTALSPDSPVPQFDIAQIENQGQCIDQRSYTPQSSVSDWEGHDFCLTNLFDETRPLSPQSVSSDMELDLLFSNSALSPDSVSSDLDTALLRDWLLDFRASSPESVASVEKCSYCPNLQHCNYYLRYSEDRPDSSLSSLSDVAYSELCIKDLFDDSRPESPDSVSSENLRTETKVSLILGQPQSCARPFTYADVVRGLTREKQADTTAFESRPILLMTDSFDEFSEFSRTELAIGERPYSPESVASLCELTALSPDSPVPQFDIAQIDNQGQCIDQRSYTPQSSVSDWEGRDLCRTNLFDETRPLSPQSVSSDMELDLLFSKRALSPDSVSSDLDTALLRDWLLDFRASSPESVGSVKKCLYSPDLQHCNYYLRYSEDRPVSPLSSLSDVECSEICIKDLFDDSRPESPDSVSSENFRTETKVSLMLGQPQSCARPFTYADVVRGFTQENPADAMHNVTAFESRPILLMTDSFDKFSDSSTTEFAVGERSYSPESLASLCELTALSPDSPVPHFDIAQIDNQGQCIDQRSYTPQSSVSDWEGRDFCLSNLFDETRPLSPQSVSSDMELDLLFSNRALSPDSISSDLDTELLRDWLLDFRASSPESVASVEKCSYCPDLQHCNYYLRYSEDRPDSSLSSLSDVEYSELYIKDLFDDSRPESPDSVSSENFRTETKVSLIIDQPQSCAGPFTYADVVRGFTQEKTADAMYNVTAFESRAVLLMTDSFDELSDSSISELAIGERPYSPESVASLSELTALSPDSPVPQFDIALIENHGQCIDQRSYTPQSSVSDWEGHDFCLTNLFDETRPLSPQSVSSDMELDLLFSDRALSPDSVSSDLDTTLLRDWLLDFRASSPESVASVKKCSYSLDLQHCDYYLSYSEDR

-3596 DLLFSNRAL
+3596 DHLFSNRALSPDSVSSDLDTALLRDWLLDFRASSPESVASVKKCLYGPDLQHCNYYLRYSENRPDSSLSSLSDVEYSELCIKDLFDDSRPESPDSVSSENFRKETISLILGQPQSCAQPFTYADVVRGFTQGKPAFEARPILLTTDFFDELSDSSISELAIGERPYSPESVASLCELTALSPDSPVPQFDIAQIENRSQWIEQRSYTPQSSVSDWEGRDFCLTNLFDETRPLSPQSVSSDMELDLLFSNRAL

-4053 IDRRSYTPQSSVSD
+4053 IDRRSYTPQSSVSDWEGRDLCRTNLFDETRPLSPQSVSSDMELDLLFSKRALSPDSVSSDLDTALLRDWLLDFRASSPESVGSVKKCLYSPDLQHCNYYLRYSEDRPVSPLSSLSDVECSEICIKDLFDDSRPESPDSVSSENFRTETKVSLMLGQPQSCARPFTYADVVRGFTQENPTDAMHHVTAFESRPRLLMTDSFDKFSDSSTTEFAVGERSYSPESLASLCELTALSPDSPVPHFDIALIDNQGQYIDRRSYTPQSSVSD

-4820 PVSTSSSKTNLCQ
+4820 P
-4833 PKDEKHP
+4833 
-4840 DFECFATNIQSM
+4840 
-4852 HFNESTLCGNIELP
+4852 
-4866 TADIFYQS
+4866 
-4874 KTQSEVSPTTKTG
+4874 
-4887 LPKTADKEGLIFLEK
+4887 
-4902 CEGFSSMAKAQD
+4902 
-4914 SVEEEMM
+4914 
-4921 TSSSSTPTLPG
+4921 
-4932 FESTQLDYLPSDLEE
+4932 
-4947 IKMTQDELS
+4947 
-4956 SKILCPHSSQPND
+4956 
-4969 KSSKGNQIHEYE
+4969 
-4981 ELQLRCLSVSA
+4981 
-4992 SMQQDDTDK
+4992 
-5001 SFTSDVRKA
+5001 
-5010 SYSKGSEDIP
+5010 
-5020 SNLSEEYFKSDVQDQ
+5020 
-5035 VHKSKL
+5035 
-5041 LSSETEEPSRKSLQ
+5041 
-5055 DLSKETSEMPSQET
+5055 
-5069 ATFASFEKLIPCS
+5069 
-5082 TSAKSEMSS
+5082 
-5091 HEISSLACVH
+5091 
-5101 HLETTTSGSHFVFED
+5101 
-5116 QFQTDEYSD
+5116 
-5125 EVDSRAN
+5125 
-5132 LEDLEESLA
+5132 
-5141 SVDNDIPDSQ
+5141 
-5151 PSSIETKTLTSS
+5151 
-5163 TSDEY
+5163 
-5168 TVLPDD
+5168 
-5174 TATSTHV
+5174 
-5181 PPEYEDV
+5181 
-5188 CIDKH
+5188 
-5193 GPSSEY
+5193 
-5199 SDPEHYFDCL
+5199 
-5209 QAVSDFSETEPDEQ
+5209 
-5223 EIPSSSNKSQLW
+5223 
-5235 DDRSYPEEKK
+5235 
-5245 TVYRHMLLSSG
+5245 
-5256 SEDYEDASVLQEVV
+5256 
-5270 PTESEDVLFQS
+5270 
-5281 DASLEEFTLCDL
+5281 
-5293 PSSKLRAY
+5293 
-5301 DDNNSL
+5301 
-5307 TREINAEIGSMSESS
+5307 EINAEIGSMSESS